1 MTKKEFGKVLFWNS
15 SNFKDEIRQKMPQ
28 KWIFVSRHAI
38 KWYFSIKPT
47 CLLIKKSMCIIFT
60 TCCTPIQLELQIFR
74 FLSIFLTTLHKS
86 SPKKQI
92 GHESTE
98 RFLFQSL
105 YMSGITKKL
114 YCQNLGHFFF
124 QSVLF
129 SLVDAIDPNEFG
141 HNSCITNEATKWP
154 KYDPKIG
161 FWFK

>member
-74 FLSIFLTTLHKS
+74 FLSIFLTTLYKS
-86 SPKKQI
+86 SPKKKNRSWKYRTVFCFSPSICRASQ
-92 GHESTE
+92 
-98 RFLFQSL
+98 
-105 YMSGITKKL
+105 KKL
-114 YCQNLGHFFF
+114 FSQNLGHFYFF
-124 QSVLF
+124 KCSFFTVTGWC
-129 SLVDAIDPNEFG
+129 N
-141 HNSCITNEATKWP
+141 WP
-154 KYDPKIG
+154 MCVRERVTDRVGGRLNIEVWY
-161 FWFK
+161 